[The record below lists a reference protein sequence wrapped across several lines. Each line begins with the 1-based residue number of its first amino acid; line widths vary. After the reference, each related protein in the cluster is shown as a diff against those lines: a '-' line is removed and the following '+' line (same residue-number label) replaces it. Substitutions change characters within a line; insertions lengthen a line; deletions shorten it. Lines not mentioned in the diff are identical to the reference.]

1 MVLKATVGARF
12 SELVDN
18 REPSRYTPREYV
30 SWHDF
35 ECYGHLPDG
44 SYFGVGKLRDVDECW
59 YDDFFLVDADGRAL
73 AYAYEDF
80 RSVGMP
86 EAAVASP
93 SGKSIVWLVDGQLW
107 TWLHNPR
114 RGGFASFEGHQV
126 HIPDGAT
133 VADARMNADG
143 VVDVWCANG
152 SRYEYACDA
161 DALLAPGEWGPLLC
175 TYPRSLDWYAFE
187 SRRSCDAYL
196 KACVEA
202 LPSIAG
208 LLVCAY
214 AEPFASTEFPD
225 GFREVRFESECD
237 CVESYML
244 AGTKLERVV
253 LHAGV
258 REVGQ
263 HAFAW
268 NRGLCEL
275 VIEGD
280 ASRIASWAADAF
292 EDCPCEEEYLELR
305 RKARVEC
312 DPEQG

>member
-1 MVLKATVGARF
+1 MTLRATVGARF

-18 REPSRYTPREYV
+18 HEPSRYTPREYV

-44 SYFGVGKLRDVDECW
+44 SYFGVGKLRDIDECW
-59 YDDFFLVDADGRAL
+59 YDDFFLVDAEGRAL
-73 AYAYEDF
+73 AYAYKHF

-107 TWLHNPR
+107 TWLRNPER
-114 RGGFASFEGHQV
+114 EGFASFEGHQV
-126 HIPDGAT
+126 HIPDDAA
-133 VADARMNADG
+133 VADARMNANG
-143 VVDVWCANG
+143 VMDVWCADG

-161 DALLAPGEWGPLLC
+161 DALLAPGKWGPLLI
-175 TYPRSLDWYAFE
+175 YPHSLDLYALE
-187 SRRSCDAYL
+187 RGTSCDSYL
-196 KACVEA
+196 RACVEA
-202 LPSIAG
+202 LPGIAG
-208 LLVCAY
+208 LLICAY
-214 AEPFASTEFPD
+214 AESLGSINLPGA
-225 GFREVRFESECD
+225 FREVRFASDCD
-237 CVESYML
+237 CVEDYML
-244 AGTKLERVV
+244 AGARLERVV
-253 LHAGV
+253 LPVGV

-280 ASRIASWAADAF
+280 ISRIAGWAADAF
-292 EDCPCEEEYLELR
+292 EDCPCEEEYLELLR
-305 RKARVEC
+305 MAQAR
-312 DPEQG
+312 